1 MRVLHVIPRLAIQ
14 CGGPVTAV
22 LGMTSAL
29 SKAGVE
35 VRLITTDHWSE
46 GRPDKIE
53 CDTKFY
59 PCLFGPWQ
67 FSPKLNRALPDEV
80 AWADVVNLHTLWSFP
95 TAAAA
100 RMCRKMDVPYILRPC
115 GMLDSWSRAQ
125 KSLKK
130 HLYTALIERRII
142 NGAASLWF
150 TSEEERRGAQSFNY
164 LCADTVIPLGLA
176 PEAYK
181 DLPPAGAF
189 RRQHPE
195 LEKRRYVLF
204 LGRVTPKKQTGLLL
218 KAYARVCSEFP
229 DVSLVIAGPD
239 EGTYLRELKQLAK
252 SSGVD
257 DRVLFTGPLR
267 GQNVQAALRDSEVFV
282 LPSLH
287 ENFGVSVIEALACSV
302 PVVLSNLVNLAADI
316 SRSEAGLAI
325 TPDEESL
332 VQSLRALLS
341 NPALAR
347 QMGQRGRQLALD
359 CFTWE
364 GIVPKLIELYEK
376 AMSGKLK
383 AGAESRLLRV
393 SKQNQVGGL

>member
-1 MRVLHVIPRLAIQ
+1 M
-14 CGGPVTAV
+14 TAV

-46 GRPDKIE
+46 GRPDNIE
-53 CDTKFY
+53 CDTRIH

-95 TAAAA
+95 TAAAS
-100 RMCRKMDVPYILRPC
+100 RVCRKMGVPYILRPC

-125 KSLKK
+125 KSFKK
-130 HLYTALIERRII
+130 RLYTTLVERHII

-150 TSEEERRGAQSFNY
+150 TSEEERKGAQSFNY
-164 LCADTVIPLGLA
+164 LCPDTVIPLGLA

-181 DLPPAGAF
+181 DLPAPGTF
-189 RRQHPE
+189 RSQHPE
-195 LEKRRYVLF
+195 IEKRRFVLF
-204 LGRVTPKKQTGLLL
+204 LGRITPKKQTGLLL

-252 SSGVD
+252 SLGIT

-267 GQNVQAALRDSEVFV
+267 GQEVQAALLDSEVFV

-287 ENFGVSVIEALACSV
+287 ENFGVSVIEALACGV
-302 PVVLSNLVNLAADI
+302 PVVLSNLVNLATDI

-332 VQSLRALLS
+332 VESLRTLLS
-341 NPALAR
+341 NPTLAR

-364 GIVPKLIELYEK
+364 GIIPKLIDLYEK

-383 AGAESRLLRV
+383 AGAESQMLRMSEQDQV
-393 SKQNQVGGL
+393 SEL